1 VRSFDNASYLDTLA
15 HCRAAGGD
23 YKAAIRTQS
32 LASRQEPHNRLIK
45 RNLARFEKL
54 AQ

>member
-1 VRSFDNASYLDTLA
+1 
-15 HCRAAGGD
+15 
-23 YKAAIRTQS
+23 